1 MKGWG
6 ESPHPFLFNLQTM
19 VNLEKNTADQSM
31 YLSLNERVKDFGTQD
46 SYEITWVN
54 AQTREVTTQA
64 AVVAGENERITELT
78 VSTVGLGHGQHEY
91 LIHGVT
97 DAGRTLFERGI
108 VNIKQA
114 AEITTTEPT
123 QEVNVNYENYGA

>member
-1 MKGWG
+1 MGG
-6 ESPHPFLFNLQTM
+6 SPHPFFFNLQTM

-54 AQTREVTTQA
+54 AQTREVTTQD

-78 VSTVGLGHGQHEY
+78 VSTVGLNHGQYEY

-97 DAGRTLFERGI
+97 EAGRTLFERGI

-123 QEVNVNYENYGA
+123 QEVTVNYENYGA